1 MRVNLIHPH
10 IMMNNKWREIPSYSG
25 YIINDKGEVI
35 RKAATVL
42 KNEKIKHVKQRK
54 LKLNR
59 SDKGYVT
66 VNLSNGDSTKKMY
79 VHRLVYSAF
88 HPEEDISHMEIDHKD
103 TDRQNNELTNLRAVS
118 SKENKSNPRTIEKYK
133 RSNALD
139 KGKFE
144 ALRAWRKRYLASI
157 RQDVFKRLD
166 EACRC
171 LKSSGNNVTVSS
183 LMKAAKCGYK
193 YAKEYLDNCHEDT
206 DSCIK

>member
-1 MRVNLIHPH
+1 
-10 IMMNNKWREIPSYSG
+10 MNNNDWMEIPNYSG
-25 YIINDKGEVI
+25 YVINSEGIII

-42 KNEKIKHVKQRK
+42 KNGKIRHIKQRK
-54 LKLNR
+54 LKTNKNE
-59 SDKGYVT
+59 KGYVS
-66 VNLSNGDSTKKMY
+66 VNLSNGGCTKKQY

-88 HPEEDISHMEIDHKD
+88 HPEEDISNMEVDHLD

-118 SKENKSNPRTIEKYK
+118 SKENKSNPRTKEKYK

-144 ALRAWRKRYLASI
+144 ALRAWRKRYLATI

-166 EACRC
+166 EASRR

-183 LMKAAKCGYK
+183 LMKAAKCCHK

-206 DSCIK
+206 DLYIK